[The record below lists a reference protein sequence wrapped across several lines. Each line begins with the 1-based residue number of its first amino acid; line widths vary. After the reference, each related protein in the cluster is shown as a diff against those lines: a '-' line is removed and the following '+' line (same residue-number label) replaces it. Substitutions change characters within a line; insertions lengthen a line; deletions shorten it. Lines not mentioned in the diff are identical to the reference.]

1 MDSQYS
7 YSIAHEGLN
16 KLHNSEHESLSL
28 ICSLLFQMLAVKE
41 QIRDL
46 NQQHKELLESKSA
59 RDITQEFVIRSK
71 QRDLSIACKV
81 SVYYILLFISINVFL
96 TIINK

>member
-1 MDSQYS
+1 
-7 YSIAHEGLN
+7 
-16 KLHNSEHESLSL
+16 
-28 ICSLLFQMLAVKE
+28 MLAVKE

-81 SVYYILLFISINVFL
+81 SVGSPFCYLFQSMSL
-96 TIINK
+96 

>member
-1 MDSQYS
+1 
-7 YSIAHEGLN
+7 
-16 KLHNSEHESLSL
+16 
-28 ICSLLFQMLAVKE
+28 MLAVKE

-81 SVYYILLFISINVFL
+81 SVCVGTTYCYLFQSMSF
-96 TIINK
+96 